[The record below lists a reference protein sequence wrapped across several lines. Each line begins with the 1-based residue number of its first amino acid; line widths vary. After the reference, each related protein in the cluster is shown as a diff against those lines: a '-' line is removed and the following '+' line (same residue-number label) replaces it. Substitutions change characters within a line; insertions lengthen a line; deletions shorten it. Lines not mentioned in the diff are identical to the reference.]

1 MKITKRFILSL
12 VIFLSVT
19 QFINAQGIKLGVG
32 IGLTNITSPDQ
43 LTNDISDGGAGFSSE
58 FNVIAKAKLSIPV
71 IPITPIGYVQYTTM
85 GGEQST
91 SLGKIETSTSILS
104 IGVGGE
110 ISLIPGP
117 LSPYL
122 SLDLSYNKF
131 GDFEVKAP
139 EAAGGNFTETGE
151 SRTGLGLGVGAELS
165 LVLITIDVSARYN
178 FYKLLGK
185 ESGEESINAIVL
197 NAAVLF

>member
-1 MKITKRFILSL
+1 MRITKQIILSL

-19 QFINAQGIKLGVG
+19 QFINAQGIKVGVG
-32 IGLTNITSPDQ
+32 IGLTNVTAPDE
-43 LTNDISDGGAGFSSE
+43 LTNDISDGGSGFSSE
-58 FNVIAKAKLSIPV
+58 FNIIAKAKLSIPV
-71 IPITPIGYVQYTTM
+71 IPITPIGFIQYTTM

-91 SLGKIETSTSILS
+91 PFGNIETSMSILS

-110 ISLIPGP
+110 ISLTPGP

-122 SLDLSYNKF
+122 SLDLSYNSF
-131 GDFEVKAP
+131 GDFERKAP
-139 EAAGGNFTETGE
+139 EAAGGNFSSAGE
-151 SRTGLGLGVGAELS
+151 SRTGLGLGVGTELS
-165 LVLITIDVSARYN
+165 LILITVDVSARYN
-178 FYKLLGK
+178 FYNLLGK

>member
-1 MKITKRFILSL
+1 MKIVERFILSL
-12 VIFLSVT
+12 VILLSVT
-19 QFINAQGIKLGVG
+19 QFINAQGLKVGVG
-32 IGLTNITSPDQ
+32 IGLTNLLAPDE
-43 LTNDISDGGAGFSSE
+43 LTNDISDGGAGFSTG
-58 FNVIAKAKLSIPV
+58 FNFVAKAKLSIPV
-71 IPITPIGYVQYTTM
+71 IPITPIGYVQYTTL
-85 GGEQST
+85 GAEESIPV
-91 SLGKIETSTSILS
+91 GKIETSMSILS

-139 EAAGGNFTETGE
+139 EAAGGNSTSSGE
-151 SRTGLGLGVGAELS
+151 SRTGLGIGVGAELS
-165 LVLITIDVSARYN
+165 LIIITVDVSARYN
-178 FYKLLGK
+178 FYNLLGK
-185 ESGEESINAIVL
+185 ESGEESRNAIIL